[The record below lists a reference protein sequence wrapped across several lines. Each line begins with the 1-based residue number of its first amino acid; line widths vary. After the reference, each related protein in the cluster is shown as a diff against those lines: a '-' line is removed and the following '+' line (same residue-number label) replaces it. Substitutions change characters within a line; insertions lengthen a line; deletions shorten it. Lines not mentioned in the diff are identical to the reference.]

1 MTSSKYFDEDTLS
14 CPHCGWQPDMGIDE
28 SLLEF
33 LDNLQDEVDE
43 PLEIINC
50 VRCAEY
56 NDSIGGYKNSYHIHG
71 MAVDIACPESY
82 LLDEFADLCEE
93 LKAKG
98 VVIKNDEDYVHIDMR
113 SRKCR
118 CEE

>member
-1 MTSSKYFDEDTLS
+1 
-14 CPHCGWQPDMGIDE
+14 
-28 SLLEF
+28 
-33 LDNLQDEVDE
+33 
-43 PLEIINC
+43 
-50 VRCAEY
+50 
-56 NDSIGGYKNSYHIHG
+56 

-98 VVIKNDEDYVHIDMR
+98 VVIKNDEDCVHIDMR